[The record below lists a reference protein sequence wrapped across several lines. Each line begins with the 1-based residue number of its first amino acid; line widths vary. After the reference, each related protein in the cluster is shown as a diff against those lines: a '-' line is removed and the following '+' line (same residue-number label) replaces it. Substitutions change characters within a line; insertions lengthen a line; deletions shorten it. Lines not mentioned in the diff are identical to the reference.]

1 MSNSNMRKAIS
12 SRIFG
17 NIFRIVSLPGLLVL
31 FIVFFIF
38 SNGRIAN
45 LDNLTNLGTQVAVLM
60 VVSLG
65 QTMVILI
72 RGIDLSTGAVISLA
86 GVFTASFVAS
96 YSFNPLLA
104 IVAGVMVGSCIGVVN
119 GLLITRLEIPS
130 VIATLGMSTVA
141 TGVLLSY
148 THGYPIYNLG
158 QYTDIF
164 TTIGSGRLFGIPILI
179 IVTVFVWIGV
189 WLLMT
194 RTVFGRHIYAIGGNK
209 EASRLSGINVLR
221 TELIVY
227 VLCSSL
233 SAFAGVLLMSRLG
246 VGHPLAGDSFLL
258 DPIAAVLIGGTSMA
272 GGEGGAVDTLVG
284 VLIMGVLNNGLYLIA
299 IDAFSITLIKGLII
313 IGAVATI
320 ALRKRRR
327 G

>member
-1 MSNSNMRKAIS
+1 VSNSNMRKAIS